1 MSTTMMRHDVDINPQ
16 AMKNFIERRVSPI
29 SESMGL
35 KRTHGQF
42 LMVIYENEGT
52 SLKELSE
59 EMFVDKA
66 LTTRVVRSLITNGF
80 IVDMNEGS
88 REYSL
93 YLTEKGKD
101 AVESIGGAIDGA
113 WEELLKDLTEEE
125 RETLARIHSKIIQR
139 LKDDVEVRR

>member
-1 MSTTMMRHDVDINPQ
+1 MRRCDVDINPQ

-42 LMVIYENEGT
+42 LMVIYDNEGT

-59 EMFVDKA
+59 DMFVDKA
-66 LTTRVVRSLITNGF
+66 LTTRVVRLLIANGF

-93 YLTEKGKD
+93 YLTEKGRE
-101 AVESIGGAIDGA
+101 AVKSIGEAIDGA
-113 WEELLKDLTEEE
+113 WKELLSDLTDEE
-125 RETLARIHSKIIQR
+125 RETLARIDLKIKQK
-139 LKDDVEVRR
+139 LKDDMEARR

>member
-1 MSTTMMRHDVDINPQ
+1 MRRCDVDINPQ

-42 LMVIYENEGT
+42 LMVIHDNEGT

-59 EMFVDKA
+59 DMFVDKA
-66 LTTRVVRSLITNGF
+66 LTTRVVRLLIANGF

-93 YLTEKGKD
+93 YLTEKGRE
-101 AVESIGGAIDGA
+101 AVKSIGEAIDGA
-113 WEELLKDLTEEE
+113 WEELLSDLTDEE
-125 RETLARIHSKIIQR
+125 RETLARIDLKIKQK
-139 LKDDVEVRR
+139 LKDDMEARR